1 MTKVGR
7 TEHDAPSFADIIAG
21 HARERPDAVALRYQ
35 GQATS
40 YAELDRLSNRIANFL
55 LLRGH
60 PGDRIAYLGKN
71 SDIAVALTIGVAKA
85 GMVLVPIIW
94 RLAAEEIGY
103 IVMNSM
109 AKLLFVEAEF
119 AAQAQALPSL
129 FPAPHPAVVQIDGVP
144 AAKDWAS
151 FAEWLPSSPADDV
164 DVPVDADDVLLQ
176 IYTSGTT
183 GRPKGA
189 MLTHANATRY
199 RQFIDAADI
208 EWLRA
213 APGETALL
221 AMPFGHIAGVGQAL
235 LILLSGEEMIIH
247 REFDPGAV
255 LDAIET
261 HRLKRLFL
269 VPAALQMLLAH
280 PKADNAD
287 FSSLR
292 YFSYGASPIP
302 VPLLEAGMAR
312 LGCRF
317 FQVYGMTETWGGV
330 VALPPEDHDPARR
343 HLLASAG
350 KPMPGVEIR
359 IRDADGHVLGAGLTG
374 EIEVRSP
381 STMAGYWGQ
390 EDATRAALSADGWLR
405 TGDAG
410 MIDDEGYVF
419 IQDRIKDMIISGA
432 ENIYPAEV
440 ESALYAH
447 PDVADVAVIG
457 VPDAKWGEA
466 VKAVVVPVA
475 GAAPDPAALIAFAR
489 ERIAGYKC
497 PKSIDFVEAL
507 PRNPSGK
514 ILRRE
519 LREPHWAGRER
530 RVN

>member
-1 MTKVGR
+1 MTE
-7 TEHDAPSFADIIAG
+7 TPAFHPTPDSAPTFGAVIER
-21 HARERPDAVALRYQ
+21 HARERPDAVALRHQ
-35 GQATS
+35 GRVTS
-40 YAELDRLSNRIANFL
+40 FAGLNRLANRIAHA
-55 LLRGH
+55 LLRRGR

-71 SDIAVALTIGVAKA
+71 SDSAIALTLGVAKA
-85 GMVLVPIIW
+85 GMVLVPIVW
-94 RLAAEEIGY
+94 RLAPEEIAY
-103 IVMNSM
+103 IVRDSE
-109 AKLLFVEAEF
+109 ARILFADADL
-119 AAQAQALPSL
+119 AAQARALP
-129 FPAPHPAVVQIDGVP
+129 DVP
-144 AAKDWAS
+144 ADVVEIDTLDDWLGDAS
-151 FAEWLPSSPADDV
+151 ETAPDV
-164 DVPVDADDVLLQ
+164 AVHADDVLLQ

-189 MLTHANATRY
+189 MLSHANATRY
-199 RQFIDAADI
+199 RQYIDAADLD
-208 EWLRA
+208 WLKDT
-213 APGETALL
+213 PGESALL

-235 LILLSGEEMIIH
+235 LILLSAGEMIIH

-255 LDAIET
+255 LEAIET
-261 HRLKRLFL
+261 HRLRRLFL

-280 PKADNAD
+280 PGAATTD
-287 FSSLR
+287 FSSLA

-312 LGCRF
+312 LGCQF
-317 FQVYGMTETWGGV
+317 MQVYGMTETWGGV

-343 HLLASAG
+343 HLLAAAG

-359 IRDADGHVLGAGLTG
+359 ICDAGGRILGPGETG
-374 EIEVRSP
+374 EIEIRSP
-381 STMAGYWGQ
+381 SNMTGYWRQ
-390 EDATRAALSADGWLR
+390 EEATHATLRDDGWLR

-410 MIDDEGYVF
+410 MIDAEGYLY
-419 IQDRIKDMIISGA
+419 IQDRIKDMIITGA
-432 ENIYPAEV
+432 ENVYPAEV
-440 ESALYAH
+440 ESALYGH

-466 VKAVVVPVA
+466 VKAIIVPA
-475 GAAPDPAALIAFAR
+475 PGAAPDPAAIIAYAR

-519 LREPHWAGRER
+519 LREPYWAGFER